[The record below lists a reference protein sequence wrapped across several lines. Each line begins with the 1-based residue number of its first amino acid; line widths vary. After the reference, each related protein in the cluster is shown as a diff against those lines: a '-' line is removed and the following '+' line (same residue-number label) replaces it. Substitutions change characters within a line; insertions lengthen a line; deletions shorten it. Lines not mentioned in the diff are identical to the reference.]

1 MKIFP
6 KDTTEKLE
14 FDKVKEILLA
24 KCLSDLG
31 KQEIEGTIFQ
41 TDILILQKQLRQ
53 VYEMKSAFDEGI
65 HFPAQ
70 NYLPLENELKY
81 LGLENYTLEGKQF
94 RRILNFLETI
104 EQIFSFFEKNSE
116 EYKTLAEV
124 LEPITL
130 DKSIAQEI
138 DNIIDEE
145 GGIRSDAS
153 VLLVSIRRKMQEKN
167 VELKRVFNKLIS
179 NLKKQGIL
187 AESEESVRNNRRV
200 LSVQASNKRAI
211 DGIILDESESGK
223 TTYIEPQQ
231 TIFLNNELFELES
244 EERREIHKILKE
256 LTAKI
261 AENKHVIED
270 YSKVLSKYDAIRA
283 KALLGVEMQANM
295 PILVKEDLIE
305 LKEAFHP
312 ILLLH
317 NKRLN
322 KKSIPLDIKI
332 TQNKHIVLISGP
344 NAGGKS
350 IALKTVGLLQM
361 MLQFGLLVPCN
372 ENSKMRLFKSIFT
385 DLGDNQ
391 SIEDELSTYSSRLNR
406 MKHFMENANSKTL
419 YLIDEFGTGTDPR
432 FGAAMAEA
440 ILLRLINT
448 QAFGI
453 ITTHYSNL
461 KKIGEASTSI
471 ENGAMLFDEE
481 NFKPKYQLKLGKPG
495 SSYTFAIA
503 EKIGLSPALII
514 EAKSLV
520 DYTDLKFDELLE
532 QVERERKQYEKQN
545 LHIKNENVNLK
556 KLMSKFDKLNID
568 LELQRNILLEKQ
580 VELEQEKTLQA
591 EKQAKDFLNK
601 LNKAK
606 SKEKIAKDIQKFT
619 QARSTVLNEKKIV
632 LNKKTEQA
640 SKENIAV
647 GDIVMLRESEKEGT
661 VLELRKN
668 KAVVN
673 FNGIQMS
680 VKIVDLLKLKEERKI
695 YQATNFKHV
704 RVKDVEKTFDIR
716 GLMKVDALMQIEQ
729 YFDQALLN
737 NIETIKII
745 HGKGSGK
752 LRNLVKALVREY
764 KSNIR
769 EWKYEEDNKGG
780 DGATLITFK

>member
-14 FDKVKEILLA
+14 FDKVKELLLD

-31 KQEIEGTIFQ
+31 KQEIEETVFQ

-53 VYEMKSAFDEGI
+53 VFEMKTAFDNGI

-81 LGLENYTLEGKQF
+81 LGIENYTLEGKQF

-104 EQIFSFFEKNSE
+104 EMVFEFFKKNPE
-116 EYKTLAEV
+116 DYKTLAEV
-124 LEPITL
+124 LEPISL
-130 DKSIAQEI
+130 DKSIASEI
-138 DNIIDEE
+138 DKIIDEE
-145 GGIRSDAS
+145 GGIRSNAS
-153 VLLVSIRRKMQEKN
+153 KALVAIRRKMQGKN
-167 VELKRVFNKLIS
+167 VELNRVFNKLIS

-200 LSVQASNKRAI
+200 LSVQASNKRSI

-270 YSKVLSKYDAIRA
+270 YSKVLSKFDAIRA

-295 PILVKEDLIE
+295 PILVNEKLIE

-312 ILLLH
+312 ILFLH
-317 NKRLN
+317 NKNL
-322 KKSIPLDIKI
+322 KKDSVPLDIKL
-332 TQNKHIVLISGP
+332 TENKHIILISGP

-372 ENSKMRLFKSIFT
+372 ETSKFRLFNNIFT

-406 MKHFMENANSKTL
+406 MKYFMENANSKTL

-440 ILLRLINT
+440 ILLKLIKT
-448 QAFGI
+448 HAFGI
-453 ITTHYSNL
+453 VTTHYSNL
-461 KKIGEASTSI
+461 KKIGEATPNI

-503 EKIGLSPALII
+503 EKIGLSPELIT

-520 DYTDLKFDELLE
+520 DYSDLKFDELLE
-532 QVERERKQYEKQN
+532 QVERERKLYEKQN
-545 LHIKNENVNLK
+545 QQVKNENVKLK
-556 KLMSKFDKLNID
+556 KLMSRFDNLNSD

-580 VELEQEKTLQA
+580 VELEQEKVLQA
-591 EKQAKDFLNK
+591 DKQAKNFLNK

-606 SKEKIAKDIQKFT
+606 SKEKLAKDVQKVT
-619 QARSTVLNEKKIV
+619 QTRIPVLQEKKV
-632 LNKKTEQA
+632 SLNKKTEQA

-647 GDIVMLRESEKEGT
+647 GDIVMMRESEREGT

-668 KAVVN
+668 KALVN

-680 VKIVDLLKLKEERKI
+680 VKIADLLKLKEEKKV
-695 YQATNFKHV
+695 YQATNFKHIN
-704 RVKDVEKTFDIR
+704 VKDVEKTFDIR

-745 HGKGSGK
+745 HGKGSGT

-769 EWKYEEDNKGG
+769 EWKYEEDKRGG

>member
-14 FDKVKEILLA
+14 FDKVKEILLN

-31 KQEIEGTIFQ
+31 KQEIEETIFQ

-53 VYEMKSAFDEGI
+53 VHEMKAAFDNGI

-81 LGLENYTLEGKQF
+81 LGVENYSLEGKQF

-104 EQIFSFFEKNSE
+104 EQVFNFFDKNKE
-116 EYKTLAEV
+116 DFKTLAEV
-124 LEPITL
+124 LDPISL

-138 DNIIDEE
+138 DKIIDEE

-153 VLLVSIRRKMQEKN
+153 TALVTIRRRMQGKH
-167 VELKRVFNKLIS
+167 VELNRVFNKLIS

-187 AESEESVRNNRRV
+187 ADSEESVRNNRRV
-200 LSVQASNKRAI
+200 LSVHASNKRSI

-244 EERREIHKILKE
+244 EERREIHKILKG

-261 AENKHVIED
+261 AENKYVIED
-270 YSKVLSKYDAIRA
+270 YSQVLSKFDAIRA

-295 PILVKEDLIE
+295 PILVKENLIE

-312 ILLLH
+312 ILFLH
-317 NKRLN
+317 NKALN

-332 TQNKHIVLISGP
+332 TENKHIVLISGP

-361 MLQFGLLVPCN
+361 MLQFGLLVPCD
-372 ENSKMRLFKSIFT
+372 ENSKIRLFKNIFT

-406 MKHFMENANSKTL
+406 MKHFMANANSKTL

-440 ILLRLINT
+440 ILLKLIDT
-448 QAFGI
+448 KAFGI

-461 KKIGEASTSI
+461 KKIGEASVSI

-503 EKIGLSPALII
+503 EKIGLDSDLIL

-545 LHIKNENVNLK
+545 LQIKDENVKLK
-556 KLMSKFDKLNID
+556 KLMSKFDKLNTD

-580 VELEQEKTLQA
+580 VELEQEKTLQE
-591 EKQAKDFLNK
+591 EKQAKNFLNK

-606 SKEKIAKDIQKFT
+606 SKENLAKDIQKVT
-619 QARSTVLNEKKIV
+619 QARTTVLKEKKLI

-668 KAVVN
+668 KALVN
-673 FNGIQMS
+673 FNGLQMS
-680 VKIVDLLKLKEERKI
+680 VKIADLLKLKEERKV
-695 YQATNFKHV
+695 YKATNFKHIK
-704 RVKDVEKTFDIR
+704 VKDVEKTFDIR

-745 HGKGSGK
+745 HGKGSGT

-769 EWKYEEDNKGG
+769 EWKYEDDKRGG